1 MSTERRFNLVLIV
14 SLILAA
20 IAWIAVLPGLMTAS
34 TAMWVTFAIAVAALV
49 AVKFR
54 RHAELPGSVKL
65 H

>member
-1 MSTERRFNLVLIV
+1 MSTERRFTFVLTV

-34 TAMWVTFAIAVAALV
+34 TAMWATFAIALVAFV

-54 RHAELPGSVKL
+54 KHAELPGSVKL

>member
-1 MSTERRFNLVLIV
+1 MSAERRFTFILTV

-20 IAWIAVLPGLMTAS
+20 VAWISVLPGLVTAS
-34 TAMWVTFAIAVAALV
+34 TAMWATFAIALV
-49 AVKFR
+49 AFVALKFR